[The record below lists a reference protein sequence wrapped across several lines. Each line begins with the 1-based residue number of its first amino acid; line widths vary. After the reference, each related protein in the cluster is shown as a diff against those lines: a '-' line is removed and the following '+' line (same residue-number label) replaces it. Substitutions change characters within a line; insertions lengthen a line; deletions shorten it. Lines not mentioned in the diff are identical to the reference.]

1 MRSHH
6 PPHARRT
13 GLLAAATLLALGLA
27 ACGGGGGA
35 RTSDGRLR
43 VEASF
48 YPLQWMAQEIG
59 GEHVEVDSL
68 AAPGAEPHDLELT
81 PRQVAAVQDAG
92 LVAYLSGFQ
101 PSVDDAIGEAQG
113 TVFDARE
120 SARLDL
126 TTAEG
131 HEHGEGDD
139 HGDAGD
145 HAEEGDT
152 DAHFWLDPTRLASVA
167 EAFTS
172 TLSTA
177 DPDHATAYR
186 TNLRRL
192 QRRLTGLDGDFRRGL
207 ADCTSR
213 DLVTTHAAFGYLARR
228 YDLHQVPIS
237 GLSPEGEPSPADQA
251 AVARYVDANDVRTIY
266 FETLVSDA
274 VAQTVADE
282 TGART
287 AVLDPIEGLSD
298 TSPGDDYLQIMQANL
313 RNLQQGQPCRPG

>member
-1 MRSHH
+1 MHR
-6 PPHARRT
+6 PLPTLARRT
-13 GLLAAATLLALGLA
+13 GLLAATALLGLA
-27 ACGGGGGA
+27 ACGGGGGE

-48 YPLQWMAQEIG
+48 YPLEWMAQEIG
-59 GEHVEVDSL
+59 GEHVEVESL
-68 AAPGAEPHDLELT
+68 TAPGAEPHDLELT

-92 LVAYLSGFQ
+92 LVVYLSGFQ
-101 PSVDDAIGEAQG
+101 PSVDEAIGEAKG
-113 TVFDARE
+113 AVFDARE

-131 HEHGEGDD
+131 HDHADGDD

-145 HAEEGDT
+145 HGEDGDA
-152 DAHFWLDPTRLASVA
+152 DPHFWLDPTRLASVA
-167 EAFTS
+167 GAFTS
-172 TLSTA
+172 TLSEA
-177 DPDHATAYR
+177 DPDHTTDYR

-192 QRRLTGLDGDFRRGL
+192 QRRLSGLDGDVRRGL
-207 ADCTSR
+207 ADCASR
-213 DLVTTHAAFGYLARR
+213 DLVTSHAAFGYLARR

-251 AVARYVDANDVRTIY
+251 AVARFVEANDVRTIY
-266 FETLVSDA
+266 FETLVSEA
-274 VAQTVADE
+274 VAQTVAHE

-298 TSPGDDYLQIMQANL
+298 TSQGDDYLQIMQANL
-313 RNLQQGQPCRPG
+313 RNLQDGQPCRAR